1 MNKFNKLY
9 NIIME
14 DYYAMDPEVS
24 VKFFQSFKL
33 VFNIIEK
40 KIQEDPSLLDKIKKE
55 TQNWINKDKATKTHA
70 IFVSFTKKNT
80 LQKYGIKFTPE
91 EQKIIDDA
99 DYMFNHIG
107 GLGTYLH
114 HNADKILRLAKRV
127 GIVPKGIPGGKL
139 KHAFH
144 VGKVATESYDPEDMY
159 GGVYE
164 PEFPGEEFELKV
176 DQLFNMMERQIKKN
190 PKLLDTLQWKI
201 DYSVNKG
208 TPIERAILL
217 HICSL
222 LRVQKISFEQ
232 KDLIQDFYNYFSDDK
247 ELKELLSLVPLLK
260 LAQNI
265 GLNV

>member
-1 MNKFNKLY
+1 MNKFDKLY

-14 DYYAMDPEVS
+14 DYYAMDPEAS

-55 TQNWINKDKATKTHA
+55 TQDWIDKDKATKTHA
-70 IFVSFTKKNT
+70 IFVSFTKKNI

-99 DYMFNHIG
+99 DYVFNHIG
-107 GLGTYLH
+107 GLSTYLH

-127 GIVPKGIPGGKL
+127 GIIPKGIPGGKL

-144 VGKVATESYDPEDMY
+144 VGKVATESYDWDMY
-159 GGVYE
+159 SGVYDPM
-164 PEFPGEEFELKV
+164 PEEDFDVKV
-176 DQLFNMMERQIKKN
+176 GQIFDVMERQIKKK
-190 PKLLDTLQWKI
+190 PELLQTLQSKI
-201 DYSVNKG
+201 EYSINKG

-217 HICSL
+217 HVLGL
-222 LRVQKISFEQ
+222 LYVQPISFEQ
-232 KDLIQDFYNYFSDDK
+232 KDIIKDLRNYLGEDPDLYLNYVK
-247 ELKELLSLVPLLK
+247 GDILRMAK
-260 LAQNI
+260 NI
-265 GLNV
+265 GVKI